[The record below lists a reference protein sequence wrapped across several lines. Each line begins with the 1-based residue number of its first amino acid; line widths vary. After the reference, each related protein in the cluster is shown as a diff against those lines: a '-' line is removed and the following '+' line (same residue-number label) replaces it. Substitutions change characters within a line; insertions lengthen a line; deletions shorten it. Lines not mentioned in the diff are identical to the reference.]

1 MGGILP
7 ADTPLE
13 RKSEVELA
21 KRLRPGALVHA
32 LAVGFF
38 AFGTDFGRA
47 NPLPNYAFIAALACC
62 ALLRLSVCRKVLN
75 APPGEIV
82 ANARRLH
89 LMFYAQLSV
98 WTGYLVYVFYNA
110 FGQITVESIL
120 VICVAGTTSSGSN
133 VLAPNRTLAFVH
145 FHSQMLVTFVW
156 SLFAAAHYSPVILVA
171 VIVYTIVQTVV
182 IHMQDVHTRGM
193 FATQIRLEN
202 ALEELEK
209 SRDAAEKT
217 SQDRARFLA
226 NMSHE
231 IRTPL
236 NGLLGLSQILSESRL
251 DSEQSEICG
260 TMQQSGEHLRR
271 IVDDIL
277 DYSKAIAGRIEL
289 ERIPFNLHALL
300 MEIARGTRPLADQK
314 SISFEVFVAP
324 DVPAWVEGDPVR
336 LRQILLNLLG
346 NSVKFTSSGGV
357 RLEVLSLPSEG
368 QVQFAVEDSGIGIA
382 PENLSLLFQDF
393 TQLDNST
400 KRRFGGTGLG
410 LAITRRLVQLMD
422 GAIEVDSLWRDGT
435 RFLVKLPLRQVQR
448 PPSDSLRDP
457 STTGNPD
464 FARAG
469 VRVLVAEDNPVNRR
483 IARAMLEKAGVTV
496 ELAENGAQAVQ
507 MHAEEPYHLILMD
520 CNMPEMDGYEATQ
533 AIRNLPGPARNAVP
547 IIALPATAFPA
558 DRERCLLAGMSGH
571 MAKPVRKESLL
582 AVLSQFSIPTPAL
595 AQQPGTVPATVAN
608 DAPHGQR

>member
-1 MGGILP
+1 MEGILP

-13 RKSEVELA
+13 RKSETELA

-38 AFGTDFGRA
+38 AFGTEFGRA
-47 NPLPNYAFIAALACC
+47 NPIPNYAFIAVLSLCAMVRLAAC
-62 ALLRLSVCRKVLN
+62 RRVLSSQ
-75 APPGEIV
+75 PDEIIP
-82 ANARRLH
+82 NARKLH
-89 LMFYAQLSV
+89 LTFYAQLTV
-98 WTGYLVYVFYNA
+98 WTAYLGYVFYNA

-145 FHSQMLVTFVW
+145 FHSQILVCLIW
-156 SLFAAAHYSPVILVA
+156 SLFAAAHYSA
-171 VIVYTIVQTVV
+171 VIVAAVVAYTIVQTVV
-182 IHMQDVHTRGM
+182 IHMQDVHTRSM

-202 ALEELEK
+202 ALEELQT
-209 SRDAAEKT
+209 SRDAAERT

-251 DSEQSEICG
+251 DAEQSEICG

-277 DYSKAIAGRIEL
+277 DYSKAIAGRMEL
-289 ERIPFNLHALL
+289 ERIPFNLHALVT
-300 MEIARGTRPLADQK
+300 EITRGTRPLADQK
-314 SISFEVFVAP
+314 SINFEVFVAP

-346 NSVKFTSSGGV
+346 NSVKFTSTGGV
-357 RLEVLSLPSEG
+357 RLEVIAVPSQSLI
-368 QVQFAVEDSGIGIA
+368 QFAVEDSGIGIA
-382 PENLSLLFQDF
+382 PENLNLLFQDF

-410 LAITRRLVQLMD
+410 LAITRRLVQLMS
-422 GAIEVDSLWRDGT
+422 GSIEVDSHWREGT
-435 RFLVKLPLRQVQR
+435 RFLVRLPLHPVPR
-448 PPSDSLRDP
+448 PASDSFRAPLA
-457 STTGNPD
+457 GNLAD
-464 FARAG
+464 FAGSG

-496 ELAENGAQAVQ
+496 DLAENGAQAVR
-507 MHAEEPYHLILMD
+507 MHAEQPYHLILMD
-520 CNMPEMDGYEATQ
+520 CNMPEMDGYEATE
-533 AIRNLPGPARNAVP
+533 AIRKMLDPSRNAVP
-547 IIALPATAFPA
+547 IIALTANAFPE
-558 DRERCLLAGMSGH
+558 DRERCLVAGMSGH

-582 AVLSQFSIPTPAL
+582 AILSQFSIATQTPV
-595 AQQPGTVPATVAN
+595 PDTVPATTAG
-608 DAPHGQR
+608 DAPHGLP